1 MGSGGRKEGEAWKK
15 KKRGAYLPPV
25 HDVLQ
30 SPEEK
35 DALPLRPGDLTG
47 DGGMEKARVQS
58 GSLPHPDSQSL
69 PQLISG
75 SIFPWV
81 PVSAQRNGHPI
92 PMGLKEESKLGF
104 AIKTDICMNNA
115 EGQTIKKPSQPVLE
129 HIIQC
134 FFWKSICLPN

>member
-47 DGGMEKARVQS
+47 DGGGGE
-58 GSLPHPDSQSL
+58 SQS
-69 PQLISG
+69 SVR
-75 SIFPWV
+75 V
-81 PVSAQRNGHPI
+81 P
-92 PMGLKEESKLGF
+92 
-104 AIKTDICMNNA
+104 
-115 EGQTIKKPSQPVLE
+115 PSP
-129 HIIQC
+129 
-134 FFWKSICLPN
+134 